1 MNQTEQFEKFRQ
13 DLFALRETNLQ
24 VFIMV
29 LLSLETDVTDQQVL
43 AQAYEAWMEAD
54 GETTF
59 LSDFLMSAVDTN

>member
-1 MNQTEQFEKFRQ
+1 MNHTEQFEKFRQ
-13 DLFALRETNLQ
+13 DLFAFRETNLQ
-24 VFIMV
+24 VFIMA

>member
-13 DLFALRETNLQ
+13 DLFALRENKLQ
-24 VFIMV
+24 VFIMA
-29 LLSLETDVTDQQVL
+29 LLSLETGVTDQQVL
-43 AQAYEAWMEAD
+43 GQAYEAWMGAD